1 MGSIEN
7 STKLTIMNIRE
18 RLMDYFK
25 GTCVE
30 RMTQS
35 GNVMLVKD
43 YRISSDQHQ
52 YVRLAI
58 QDENKHIMVIGNT
71 KVFTLTNAPK
81 KIVFYSCLDRSPQ
94 LREVKKEIERFM
106 HDFLGGVEVSYIKRK
121 QEERDDS
128 ELMKQTRLQ
137 ENMPVDR
144 ISGRVSHQ
152 RMREYFISTGPSIMW
167 TAEPMSSE
175 EIVF

>member
-1 MGSIEN
+1 MGSIDN
-7 STKLTIMNIRE
+7 DTKLTIMNIRE

-30 RMTQS
+30 RMTAS

-43 YRISSDQHQ
+43 YRISSEQHQ

-58 QDENKHIMVIGNT
+58 QDENKHIMVIGHT
-71 KVFTLTNAPK
+71 KIFTLTNAPK

-94 LREVKKEIERFM
+94 LREVKKEIEQFM

-121 QEERDDS
+121 QAEKDDS

-137 ENMPVDR
+137 ENVPRER
-144 ISGRVSHQ
+144 ISYMEMSRIPDAAW
-152 RMREYFISTGPSIMW
+152 RIISRADGSR
-167 TAEPMSSE
+167 

>member
-1 MGSIEN
+1 MGSIDN
-7 STKLTIMNIRE
+7 DTKLTTMNIRE
-18 RLMDYFK
+18 RLMDYFN

-43 YRISSDQHQ
+43 YRISSEQHQ
-52 YVRLAI
+52 YVRLAL
-58 QDENKHIMVIGNT
+58 QDKNKHIMVIGHT

-94 LREVKKEIERFM
+94 LREVKREIEQFM

-121 QEERDDS
+121 QAEKDDS

-137 ENMPVDR
+137 EASDNITRPSMID
-144 ISGRVSHQ
+144 
-152 RMREYFISTGPSIMW
+152 YFINARPSAMWST
-167 TAEPMSSE
+167 EPMPTE
-175 EIVF
+175 EVVF